1 MKLHYVGVVVEP
13 LDEERV
19 IPKWFRFLN
28 MEELYTVDFNIS
40 LDAIT
45 DETLYIPHGFVRG
58 ISDLA
63 KKDDKTIYIRDID
76 KLTYKNTIIGLPSV
90 SNELESITVS
100 NGTGIWYNVEG
111 VYDAYKS
118 EVELA
123 IGYSASTC
131 KPYITAFPTDI
142 ICTDGGSGCSV
153 VLYTID
159 CVPIDVSY
167 SYTGVVLNDFCTDNK
182 VIIDSD
188 GIPSIVDMSS
198 FSGGYIVLDKLMAI
212 ADLKSK
218 SFIVPSNIETLIISG
233 LSLFSAKN
241 LVIPNTVK
249 HLIFAE
255 KSIEYFN
262 KLESLYISKNSKY
275 TVSLLSAMLAEN
287 SINIAD
293 VKGIGVSGLV
303 SELNKFINVELI

>member
-1 MKLHYVGVVVEP
+1 M
-13 LDEERV
+13 
-19 IPKWFRFLN
+19 
-28 MEELYTVDFNIS
+28 
-40 LDAIT
+40 
-45 DETLYIPHGFVRG
+45 
-58 ISDLA
+58 
-63 KKDDKTIYIRDID
+63 
-76 KLTYKNTIIGLPSV
+76 
-90 SNELESITVS
+90 
-100 NGTGIWYNVEG
+100 
-111 VYDAYKS
+111 
-118 EVELA
+118 
-123 IGYSASTC
+123 
-131 KPYITAFPTDI
+131 
-142 ICTDGGSGCSV
+142 
-153 VLYTID
+153 YTID

-233 LSLFSAKN
+233 LALFSAKN

-249 HLIFAE
+249 HLIVAE